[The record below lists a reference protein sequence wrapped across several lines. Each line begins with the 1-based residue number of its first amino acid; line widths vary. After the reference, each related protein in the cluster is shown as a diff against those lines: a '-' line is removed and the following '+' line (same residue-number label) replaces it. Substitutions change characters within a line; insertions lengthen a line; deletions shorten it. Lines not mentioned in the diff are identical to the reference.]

1 MTRGLCRVG
10 ALVAALV
17 WLSPAAAR
25 AQAPAEAT
33 AADRSRL
40 WIVAGGNATT
50 LRGDCQDCEQPGDFI
65 HGGSLLAGVGR
76 RVNSQMDAGVEIL
89 FVPATSPT
97 SSHIRS
103 TFVMAAAQFR
113 PWGSRGFFLKAG
125 MGMTFVRN
133 WVFDGSGQR
142 PPVTSKALGLTY
154 SAGWAFRRHE
164 RVGFQI
170 TGSQHVAALGDFQT
184 GTGTI
189 ENVVGNFWSIGAALV
204 IR

>member
-1 MTRGLCRVG
+1 MTRGRCRVA

-50 LRGDCQDCEQPGDFI
+50 LQGDCQECEQPGDFI
-65 HGGSLLAGVGR
+65 HGGSFLVGVGR
-76 RVNSQMDAGVEIL
+76 RVNGQMDAGLEVL

-103 TFVMAAAQFR
+103 TFITAAAQYR
-113 PWGSRGFFLKAG
+113 PWASRG
-125 MGMTFVRN
+125 
-133 WVFDGSGQR
+133 VFSEGWDGHDLR
-142 PPVTSKALGLTY
+142 P
-154 SAGWAFRRHE
+154 
-164 RVGFQI
+164 
-170 TGSQHVAALGDFQT
+170 TGSTTAQASSAAHVRWA
-184 GTGTI
+184 
-189 ENVVGNFWSIGAALV
+189 
-204 IR
+204 